1 MGKPFQK
8 ILNWVARKFSED
20 ASQMLIFTGVAGW
33 TLSSLAQ
40 LIAIGVN
47 PKIKEEQKVFL
58 VPQEISDAA
67 VNIGSFFLITQMT
80 KGAVSKLF
88 STGKL
93 APQKV
98 RNYFKKYPEQYA
110 DKIGKLDFNIGEVM
124 KHNKAFPMQEYT
136 RAKSLGTAVATVGA
150 SIVASNI
157 ITPILRNKMASI
169 VQKTYINEYK
179 SEKTQDKKPNTQ
191 PIQPI
196 KTPYPY
202 NNGSMKI

>member
-1 MGKPFQK
+1 MSKPFQK
-8 ILNWVARKFSED
+8 ILNWVAKKFSED

-58 VPQEISDAA
+58 IPQEICDAG

-88 STGKL
+88 STGKI

-98 RNYFKKYPEQYA
+98 RDYFKKYPEQYGN
-110 DKIGKLDFNIGEVM
+110 KIGKLDFNIGEVM

-136 RAKSLGTAVATVGA
+136 RAKNLGTAIATVSAG
-150 SIVASNI
+150 IVASNI
-157 ITPILRNKMASI
+157 VTPILRNKLASV

-179 SEKTQDKKPNTQ
+179 GGKDSDIKPKVQTQ
-191 PIQPI
+191 PQVKPI
-196 KTPYPY
+196 NPY
-202 NNGSMKI
+202 NSGSMKI

>member
-1 MGKPFQK
+1 MSKPFQK
-8 ILNWVARKFSED
+8 ILSWVARKFSED

-67 VNIGSFFLITQMT
+67 VNITSFFLITQVT
-80 KGAVSKLF
+80 KGIVSKLF

-98 RNYFKKYPEQYA
+98 RNYFKKYPEQFA
-110 DKIGKLDFNIGEVM
+110 DKVGKIDFNIGEVM

-136 RAKSLGTAVATVGA
+136 RAKSIGTAIATVSA

-157 ITPILRNKMASI
+157 VTPILRNKMASI

-179 SEKTQDKKPNTQ
+179 GEKEQDKKPELQ
-191 PIQPI
+191 IQPQI
-196 KTPYPY
+196 KTINPY
-202 NNGSMKI
+202 NSGSMKI